1 MRSLVRIVAPV
12 VAAAAIA
19 LAGSSSALA
28 SSRAPHTWS
37 PPPASAP
44 AASHTPVTWSPPPA
58 SAPASKDASPG
69 WNVND
74 AWCTGDF
81 AFMTCFEVTG
91 RVQMILSEGSNAI
104 VVNVQ
109 THATHYESGVAV
121 AEDTELS
128 HERFA
133 VNGNDTYT
141 VQVVTHTR
149 VSDADGSCSFQE
161 VFRIVDFEL
170 VTDHEAG
177 ACA

>member
-44 AASHTPVTWSPPPA
+44 SASDTPVTWSPPPA
-58 SAPASKDASPG
+58 AAPASKDASPG
-69 WNVND
+69 WLVND
-74 AWCTGDF
+74 AWCNGDD

-91 RVQMILSEGSNAI
+91 RVQFLIGQGTSGI
-104 VVNVQ
+104 VINVQ
-109 THATHYESGVAV
+109 TDADHYEQGVLV
-121 AEDTELS
+121 ASDTEIS

-133 VNGNDTYT
+133 VNPNGTYT
-141 VQVVTHTR
+141 VNVVTHTR
-149 VSDADGSCSFQE
+149 VTDGDGSCSFQE
-161 VFRIVDFEL
+161 LYRIVDFEL
-170 VTDHEAG
+170 VTSHEG
-177 ACA
+177 GTCA

>member
-44 AASHTPVTWSPPPA
+44 AAPHTPVTGSPPPA
-58 SAPASKDASPG
+58 SAPAAKDASPG
-69 WNVND
+69 WAIDD
-74 AWCTGDF
+74 AWCIGDY

-91 RVQMILSEGSNAI
+91 RVQFLIGEGTSGLIVNA
-104 VVNVQ
+104 Q
-109 THATHYESGVAV
+109 EHAAHYEQGVLL
-121 AEDTELS
+121 AETTELS

-133 VNGNDTYT
+133 VNANGTYT
-141 VQVVTHTR
+141 VHVVTHTR
-149 VSDADGSCSFQE
+149 VDEGDVTCSFQE

-170 VTDHEAG
+170 VTDHDAG
-177 ACA
+177 TCA